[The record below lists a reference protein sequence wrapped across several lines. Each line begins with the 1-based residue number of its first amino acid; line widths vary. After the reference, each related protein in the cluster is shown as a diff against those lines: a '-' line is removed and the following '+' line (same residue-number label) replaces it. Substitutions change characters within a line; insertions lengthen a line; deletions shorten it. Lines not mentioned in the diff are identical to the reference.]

1 MDAIECL
8 SRGDILLLQ
17 TDTIWGVSCDATDC
31 NAVKKVYIAKKRDES
46 SPMIV
51 LVSGPEMLSKYAEWN
66 HKYDISRLIGV
77 SLVLPYKGGLC
88 SLLVKKGTVCIRIPD
103 SQFLRELISKFGKP
117 IVSTSA
123 NVHKQP
129 SPASKNDIPESIVQ
143 AACAIVENPE
153 NSSVDSTPSTVVDLS
168 GKEPVIVR
176 EGRNLERAKQALK
189 IK

>member
-1 MDAIECL
+1 MYAIECL
-8 SRGDILLLQ
+8 SQGNIILLQ

-46 SPMIV
+46 SPMII

-66 HKYDISRLIGV
+66 HKYDISKLIGV

-88 SLLVKKGTVCIRIPD
+88 SLLVKKGTVCVRIPD
-103 SQFLRELISKFGKP
+103 SQFLRDFISKFGRP

-123 NVHKQP
+123 NIHKQP
-129 SPASKNDIPESIVQ
+129 SPTSRSDIPESIVQ

-153 NSSVDSTPSTVVDLS
+153 NDSKDSTPSTVVDLS
-168 GKEPVIVR
+168 GKEPGIVR
-176 EGRNLERAKQALK
+176 EGRNLDRAKQVLK
-189 IK
+189 I